1 MVEARSLSVA
11 RITKG
16 VRALDGVKGRIAEM
30 GNGSE
35 RFLLGWR
42 RISAGLSQIL
52 WSAIIGEKFRA
63 FPGMM
68 ILSLSHGCDTR
79 SHGFL
84 YSKFFQESKTCISL
98 KGRK

>member
-1 MVEARSLSVA
+1 ME
-11 RITKG
+11 
-16 VRALDGVKGRIAEM
+16 
-30 GNGSE
+30 NGSE

-42 RISAGLSQIL
+42 RTSAGLSQVL
-52 WSAIIGEKFRA
+52 WSAIIGEKFRS
-63 FPGMM
+63 FSGMM

-84 YSKFFQESKTCISL
+84 YISKTPIRKTCMCL